1 MHRRAKLKITLLSDP
16 QFASRSLLFIFTK
29 TQGRV
34 NRFADMDLAKRWRIV
49 NCFVLVNKTQGSWR
63 RDLWLWLSDQSDL
76 RCSSG
81 DIAGRRYSDLLH
93 LVRLPTSRRV
103 SNRRLVWIL
112 QPQRIHYLVCLG
124 SSILTFQTLAV
135 ASCTTSFNIINAT
148 LSPQT
153 LYLYVLRVSQ
163 NIQRI
168 SSYRTLTYWV
178 F

>member
-135 ASCTTSFNIINAT
+135 ASCTTSFNITNAT
-148 LSPQT
+148 FSPQT
-153 LYLYVLRVSQ
+153 LYL
-163 NIQRI
+163 
-168 SSYRTLTYWV
+168 
-178 F
+178 